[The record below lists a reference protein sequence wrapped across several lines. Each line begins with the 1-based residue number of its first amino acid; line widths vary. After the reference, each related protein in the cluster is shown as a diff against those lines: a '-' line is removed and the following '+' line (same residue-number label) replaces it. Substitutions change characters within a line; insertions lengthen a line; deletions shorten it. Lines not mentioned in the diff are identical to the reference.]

1 MAKRGKKYRK
11 VAEKVVRDKKYNVD
25 EAIATLKQT
34 KITKY
39 DETINVSI
47 RLGVDPKK
55 SDQMVR
61 GAITLPHGVGKTVKV
76 LVIAK
81 GDKEKEAK
89 DAGADFVGSED
100 MIEKIQKGWLEFDK
114 MVATPDVMGLV
125 GRLGKILGPRG
136 LMPNPKVGTVSFDV
150 AKMVKE
156 IKSGRIEFKVEK
168 AGIVQAPIG
177 KISFDENKIKDNFLA
192 LMEAIQKAKP
202 SSSKGTYMKSVT
214 ISSCAGPGIKI
225 NPIEIE
231 AALR

>member
-1 MAKRGKKYRK
+1 MSKRGKKYTAVLAK
-11 VAEKVVRDKKYNVD
+11 VDRNKKYNLD
-25 EAIATLKQT
+25 EAFAALKET

-39 DETINVSI
+39 DETVNVSV

-61 GAITLPHGVGKTVKV
+61 GAITLPHGVGKNVKV

-81 GDKEKEAK
+81 GDKETEARE
-89 DAGADFVGSED
+89 AGADFVGSED
-100 MIEKIQKGWLEFDK
+100 MIEKIQKGWLDFDK
-114 MVATPDVMGLV
+114 MIATPDVMGLV

-156 IKSGRIEFKVEK
+156 IKAGRVEFKVEK

-177 KISFDENKIKDNFLA
+177 KISFEPAKLKENFLA
-192 LMEAIQKAKP
+192 IMEAIQKAKP
-202 SSSKGTYMKSVT
+202 ASSKGTYMKSVT
-214 ISSCAGPGIKI
+214 VSSCAGPGIKI
-225 NPIEIE
+225 NQLDIET
-231 AALR
+231 ALR